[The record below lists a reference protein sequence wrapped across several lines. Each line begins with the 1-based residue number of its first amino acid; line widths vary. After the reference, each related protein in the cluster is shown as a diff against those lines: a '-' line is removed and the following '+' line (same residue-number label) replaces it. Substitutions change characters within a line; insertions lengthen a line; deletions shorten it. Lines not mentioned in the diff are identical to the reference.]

1 MSVIKLTKGMLTP
14 SFLLVLLAA
23 TAAPAPDAP
32 VVKPV
37 DVAIVKETAS
47 KNSEPASEDT
57 PAVLKKKVVYPT
69 TVKVLKDV
77 AYLNPERKEKADIYT
92 SLDHDIKKPLPGIIV
107 IHGGGFN
114 DGDKARS
121 RELNI
126 CENLTLQGY
135 VCMSINYKL
144 RRVKDQVTWPQSVYD
159 AKAAV
164 RYLRKEAKNLG
175 VDPDKIGVI
184 GCSAGCN
191 LSMMLATTGTADGFD
206 AVKDEPYQDISS
218 KVSCAVGFYGAV
230 DLMNYH
236 DMKMFA
242 KTRDE
247 APELYKKGSPINY
260 LDDKDPPM
268 LLVHGTADVTV
279 PLSQSETFLKI
290 AKEKGANCSLEIIPE
305 APHTFDLQPKQR
317 DLRPL
322 VFAFFDQHLKGKVPV
337 VENKTPVTK

>member
-1 MSVIKLTKGMLTP
+1 MITP
-14 SFLLVLLAA
+14 SILLASLLAA
-23 TAAPAPDAP
+23 TAPAAETPSAKSVEP
-32 VVKPV
+32 VV
-37 DVAIVKETAS
+37 AKEVAS
-47 KNSEPASEDT
+47 KTSEPASEDT

-69 TVKVLKDV
+69 TVKVQKDV
-77 AYLNPERKEKADIYT
+77 AFLGETRKEKADIFT
-92 SLDHDIKKPLPGIIV
+92 PLNHDITKPLPGIIV

-114 DGDKARS
+114 DGDKARG

-126 CENLTLQGY
+126 SENLTLQGY

-144 RRVKDQVTWPQSVYD
+144 RRMKDQVTWPQSVYD

-164 RYLRKEAKNLG
+164 RYMRKEAKNLG
-175 VDPDKIGVI
+175 VDPEKIGVI

-191 LSMMLATTGTADGFD
+191 LSMMLATTGPTDGFD
-206 AVKDEPYQDISS
+206 VVKDEPYQDISP
-218 KVSCAVGFYGAV
+218 KVSCAIGFYGAV

-242 KTRDE
+242 KTREE
-247 APELYKKGSPINY
+247 APELYKKGSPMNY
-260 LDDKDPPM
+260 LDAKDAPM

-279 PLSQSETFLKI
+279 PLSQSESYLKV
-290 AKEKGANCSLEIIPE
+290 AKEKGANCTLEIIPG

-322 VFAFFDQHLKGKVPV
+322 VTAFFDQHLKGK
-337 VENKTPVTK
+337 TPVAEIKVPETK

>member
-1 MSVIKLTKGMLTP
+1 MLTP
-14 SFLLVLLAA
+14 SILLASLLAA
-23 TAAPAPDAP
+23 TAPTAETPPVKSVEP
-32 VVKPV
+32 VV
-37 DVAIVKETAS
+37 AKEAAS
-47 KNSEPASEDT
+47 KTAEPASEDT

-69 TVKVLKDV
+69 TVKVQKDV
-77 AYLNPERKEKADIYT
+77 AYLGETRKEKADIY
-92 SLDHDIKKPLPGIIV
+92 SPLNHDATKLLPGIIV

-114 DGDKARS
+114 DGDKARG

-144 RRVKDQVTWPQSVYD
+144 RRIKEQVTWPQSVYD

-164 RYLRKEAKNLG
+164 RYMRKEAKNFG
-175 VDPDKIGVI
+175 VDPEKIGVI
-184 GCSAGCN
+184 GSSAGCN
-191 LSMMLATTGTADGFD
+191 LSMMLATTGPTDGFD
-206 AVKDEPYQDISS
+206 VVKDEPYQDISP
-218 KVSCAVGFYGAV
+218 KVSCAIGFYGAV
-230 DLMNYH
+230 DLINYH

-242 KTRDE
+242 KTREE

-260 LDDKDPPM
+260 LDAKDSPM

-279 PLSQSETFLKI
+279 PLSQSESYLKV
-290 AKEKGANCSLEIIPE
+290 AKEKGANCTLEIIPN

-322 VFAFFDQHLKGKVPV
+322 VTAFFDQHLKGK
-337 VENKTPVTK
+337 TPVAEIKAPEAK

>member
-1 MSVIKLTKGMLTP
+1 MFTP
-14 SFLLVLLAA
+14 KFLFIALLAA
-23 TAAPAPDAP
+23 TAPTVETPA
-32 VVKPV
+32 VKSVEPA
-37 DVAIVKETAS
+37 VAKEVAS
-47 KNSEPASEDT
+47 KTSEPASEDT

-69 TVKVLKDV
+69 TVKVQKDV
-77 AYLNPERKEKADIYT
+77 AYLGETRKEKADIFT
-92 SLDHDIKKPLPGIIV
+92 PLNHDISKPLPGIIV

-114 DGDKARS
+114 DGDKARA

-126 CENLTLQGY
+126 SENLTLQGY

-144 RRVKDQVTWPQSVYD
+144 RRMKDQVTWPQSVYD

-164 RYLRKEAKNLG
+164 RYMRKEAKNLG
-175 VDPDKIGVI
+175 VDPEKMGVI

-191 LSMMLATTGTADGFD
+191 LSMMLATTGPTDGFD
-206 AVKDEPYQDISS
+206 VVKDEPYQDISP
-218 KVSCAVGFYGAV
+218 KVSCAIGFYGAV

-242 KTRDE
+242 KTREE
-247 APELYKKGSPINY
+247 APELYKKGSPMNY
-260 LDDKDPPM
+260 LDAKDAPM

-279 PLSQSETFLKI
+279 PLSQSESYLKA
-290 AKEKGANCSLEIIPE
+290 AKEKGAPCTLEIIPG

-322 VFAFFDQHLKGKVPV
+322 VTAFFDQHLKGK
-337 VENKTPVTK
+337 TPVAEIKVPETK

>member
-1 MSVIKLTKGMLTP
+1 MP
-14 SFLLVLLAA
+14 FLLTLAA
-23 TAAPAPDAP
+23 FVCAAETAP

-37 DVAIVKETAS
+37 A
-47 KNSEPASEDT
+47 EPVSEDT
-57 PAVLKKKVVYPT
+57 PAATKKVPVYPK
-69 TVKVLKDV
+69 TVAVLKDV
-77 AYLNPERKEKADIYT
+77 AYLGGTRKEKADLYT
-92 SLDHDIKKPLPGIIV
+92 PLGHDKAKPLPGIIV

-114 DGDKARS
+114 DGDKARG

-144 RRVKDQVTWPQSVYD
+144 RRTQGQVTWPQSVHD

-164 RYLRKEAKNLG
+164 RYLRKEAANLG
-175 VDPDKIGVI
+175 VDPEKIGVI

-191 LSMMLATTGTADGFD
+191 LAMMLATTGPDDGFD
-206 AVKDEPYQDISS
+206 AVKGEPYQD
-218 KVSCAVGFYGAV
+218 VSARVACAIGFYGAV

-242 KTRDE
+242 KTREE
-247 APELYKKGSPINY
+247 APELYKKGSPITY
-260 LDDKDPPM
+260 LDAKDAPM
-268 LLVHGTADVTV
+268 LLVHGTADETV
-279 PLSQSETFLKI
+279 PLSQSESFLKV
-290 AKEKGANCSLEIIPE
+290 AKEKGAPCALEVIPG

-322 VFAFFDQHLKGKVPV
+322 VTAFFDQHLKGKP
-337 VENKTPVTK
+337 TK